1 LTRLIS
7 DNRKIL
13 AYLFQPIYGKIGKI
27 YTNNNKSRWLM
38 NILNTQTLSNEALQS
53 KLDQAMAKP
62 ELTAAGDLQHF
73 IGVEGLSKAQL
84 MAIIEKANGYLTDN
98 AGRPNSIR
106 NSDELE
112 GCTVM
117 NLFFENSTRT
127 RTTFDVAAKRLG
139 ASVISIDIAKSSTQ
153 KGESLRDTLW
163 NLEAMTADIFVV
175 RHSSSGAAHFMAT
188 EVTPNIAIINGGD
201 GWHAHP
207 TQAMLDMLTIYR
219 EAPRPFEE
227 LTVAII
233 GDIKHSRVARSDIAA
248 LKTLGVKEI
257 RVVAPKT
264 LLPKGIERYGVSVYN
279 DLDAAVVDC
288 DVIIGLRIQNERIGS
303 PLLPSTSEYFKAYG
317 ITTER
322 LALAKPDALVMHPGP
337 MNRGVE
343 ISSSVADGE
352 QSVILKQVN
361 NGIAVRMAVLALAMQ
376 GQRAARSAS

>member
-1 LTRLIS
+1 
-7 DNRKIL
+7 
-13 AYLFQPIYGKIGKI
+13 
-27 YTNNNKSRWLM
+27 M

-62 ELTAAGDLQHF
+62 ELTAAGDLRHF

-188 EVTPNIAIINGGD
+188 EVTPNIANCKT
-201 GWHAHP
+201 P
-207 TQAMLDMLTIYR
+207 KL
-219 EAPRPFEE
+219 F
-227 LTVAII
+227 TV
-233 GDIKHSRVARSDIAA
+233 
-248 LKTLGVKEI
+248 
-257 RVVAPKT
+257 
-264 LLPKGIERYGVSVYN
+264 
-279 DLDAAVVDC
+279 
-288 DVIIGLRIQNERIGS
+288 IQ
-303 PLLPSTSEYFKAYG
+303 
-317 ITTER
+317 
-322 LALAKPDALVMHPGP
+322 
-337 MNRGVE
+337 
-343 ISSSVADGE
+343 
-352 QSVILKQVN
+352 
-361 NGIAVRMAVLALAMQ
+361 
-376 GQRAARSAS
+376 